1 MLSEGRTLDHQD
13 LEPSFDQRTT
23 TEPRT
28 VDVAT
33 WVARG
38 IVVATLGLMILV
50 LGLIAGL
57 VVADPGPTAASG
69 PAAAGGVATTSTGGP
84 VAEPETPGTHAPPVR
99 VSPASTVQR
108 AAPVATA
115 RSVADATTRS
125 TPTSALTSPASTPSP
140 LTHGRSGN
148 TVKPKPTKP

>member
-1 MLSEGRTLDHQD
+1 MLSEGHTLDHQD
-13 LEPSFDQRTT
+13 LEPSPDQRTT

-38 IVVATLGLMILV
+38 IVVATLGLAILV

-57 VVADPGPTAASG
+57 VVAEPEPTAASG
-69 PAAAGGVATTSTGGP
+69 PAAAGVVATTGGP
-84 VAEPETPGTHAPPVR
+84 VVEPETPGTQAPPVR
-99 VSPASTVQR
+99 VSPAGTLQG
-108 AAPVATA
+108 AASVATA
-115 RSVADATTRS
+115 RAVADATTRS
-125 TPTSALTSPASTPSP
+125 STAPASTSPASTTSP
-140 LTHGRSGN
+140 PMHGRSGN